1 MFYSRAAQPR
11 AGGAPVFHDTTG
23 GSNSVPGQTGFAA
36 VVGYDQVNGLGSINA
51 SLLASQSDAA
61 TVCGT
66 VKVAPPVVS
75 GNHNSV
81 ALMVTV
87 SGGFNAS
94 VAFSVAGLPRGL
106 SATFPPVTLSAPG
119 SGSGLLKITAP
130 SGVRIGTLFC
140 HCFSYQWEARS
151 SGYHCPPHTRAYAS
165 FIANRDRGF
174 VFTSFRQLL
183 LPAESRNP
191 CRVQACGEGRKGSKA
206 TILKPRPVP
215 ASRKP
220 LRPDE
225 SGSPR
230 S

>member
-1 MFYSRAAQPR
+1 VFYSRAAQPR

-51 SLLASQSDAA
+51 SLLLSQSDAA
-61 TVCGT
+61 TVCA

-151 SGYHCPPHTRAYAS
+151 SGYHCPPQTRAYAS
-165 FIANRDRGF
+165 FIANRDRGVCLYF
-174 VFTSFRQLL
+174 VPAAFTSGGVAKSVLGASLRRGPQRFEGNYSETEAGSCI
-183 LPAESRNP
+183 AE
-191 CRVQACGEGRKGSKA
+191 
-206 TILKPRPVP
+206 TT
-215 ASRKP
+215 ASR
-220 LRPDE
+220 
-225 SGSPR
+225 
-230 S
+230 